1 MVHRPKI
8 VFMDEPTAGLDV
20 MSALSLRKFVGSLRL
35 EDMTVFLTTHYI
47 EEADHLSDR
56 LAIIVRGRLVTV
68 DTPENIKNAIR
79 GTSVIEARLSGEPDP
94 SMIRELEALG
104 RVERDGRRIRIV
116 AENVTDVLESLV
128 HLASREGIRIED
140 VNTVRPSLEDAFVK
154 LTGVSPDVMRAE
166 KERRR

>member
-1 MVHRPKI
+1 
-8 VFMDEPTAGLDV
+8 
-20 MSALSLRKFVGSLRL
+20 
-35 EDMTVFLTTHYI
+35 
-47 EEADHLSDR
+47 
-56 LAIIVRGRLVTV
+56 
-68 DTPENIKNAIR
+68 
-79 GTSVIEARLSGEPDP
+79 
-94 SMIRELEALG
+94 MIRELEALG